1 MGVVSMAKITDVTKA
16 KEGRRTFLR
25 GVLTASAVALAPA
38 VGTAGTPV
46 DEGLDRKLF
55 ALLKE
60 AEALAQRENAALD
73 AEEAAF
79 DQRTPEGRPY
89 CHHDIEAMKQHL
101 VLVERVEKRN
111 ALHALPGAETYV
123 PRMKQI
129 VALHAEYN
137 AADEASIQASD
148 YPALEALTK
157 KLQDAREELWGRI
170 IATDARTQAGML
182 AKLAFAAQYV
192 PTSEIEGAKKTPHGM
207 LISVALDARRLLR
220 GNG

>member
-1 MGVVSMAKITDVTKA
+1 
-16 KEGRRTFLR
+16 
-25 GVLTASAVALAPA
+25 
-38 VGTAGTPV
+38 
-46 DEGLDRKLF
+46 LF

-73 AEEAAF
+73 AEEAAYARIARPKVPDALLRRDGEELVF
-79 DQRTPEGRPY
+79 DQRTPEGGPY
-89 CHHDIEAMKQHL
+89 CQHDIEAMKQHL

-111 ALHALPGAETYV
+111 ALHALPGAETCV

-148 YPALEALTK
+148 YPALKALTK
-157 KLQDAREELWGRI
+157 KIQDAREELWGRI
-170 IATDARTQAGML
+170 MATDALTQAGML

-192 PTSEIEGAKKTPHGM
+192 DPSEIQGAEETADGM

-220 GNG
+220 GNR

>member
-1 MGVVSMAKITDVTKA
+1 
-16 KEGRRTFLR
+16 
-25 GVLTASAVALAPA
+25 LAPA

-55 ALLKE
+55 VLLKE
-60 AEALAQRENAALD
+60 TEALAQRENAALD
-73 AEEAAF
+73 AEEAAYDRIDRPKAPDALLCCDGEELVF

-129 VALHAEYN
+129 VALNAEYN
-137 AADEASIQASD
+137 ATDEASIQASD
-148 YPALEALTK
+148 YPALKASLRGSKTSTRSYGAGSW
-157 KLQDAREELWGRI
+157 LRTHSLRRECSRSW
-170 IATDARTQAGML
+170 
-182 AKLAFAAQYV
+182 Y
-192 PTSEIEGAKKTPHGM
+192 
-207 LISVALDARRLLR
+207 LLR
-220 GNG
+220 NTCLRARSKELKKPRRGC